1 MSEELHAPRDEDF
14 DMALALEHYL
24 SDGMTPEEYDS
35 LPLDGVRRELIDGV
49 LHVTPSPTHAHQS
62 LAMLLGAALFQTAP
76 AEFHV
81 TQGVEIKLA
90 PRLRYIPDILAVK
103 AEAVAGRTRAQFEV
117 HEVLLAVEI
126 VSPGSRSMDRIL
138 KPRHYAEYGIP
149 WFWRIETED
158 GLLITAHEID
168 PATGIYVEIGKFT
181 DHLTLDAPWPIDLDL
196 APLVRAVDL

>member
-1 MSEELHAPRDEDF
+1 VSEKVPAPRDEDF
-14 DMALALEHYL
+14 DMAMALRHYL

-49 LHVTPSPTHAHQS
+49 LHVTPSPTHAHQT
-62 LAMLLGAALFQTAP
+62 LAGLLMAALFQTAP
-76 AEFHV
+76 AEFSV
-81 TQGVEIKLA
+81 THGVEIKLA
-90 PRLRYIPDILAVK
+90 PTLRYIPDILAVK

-149 WFWRIETED
+149 WFWRIETQD
-158 GLLITAHEID
+158 GLLITAHEVD
-168 PATGIYVEIGKFT
+168 AGTGFYTETGKFT
-181 DHLTLDAPWPIDLDL
+181 DRLTTDAPWPIDIDL
-196 APLVRAVDL
+196 APLVRALDL